1 MRDLQFEQGRLPVAN
16 LNRQT
21 VRAQSEDSEDEEI
34 QAQHDGTQPTS
45 AWMQLQRAHGNR
57 FVQRVVDLMRSEDGE
72 GDIDPEIERTIHG
85 ARGGGHALDSGV
97 RARME
102 PAFKADFGGVR
113 VHTDSRADTL
123 NRSLRARAFT
133 TGQDIFFK
141 QGEYRPGSSSGR
153 ELLAH
158 ELTHVVQQNGN
169 GVQTKLTLGRPGD
182 KYEQEADS
190 MAQAVLEK
198 EHQGLQR
205 QVEEE
210 EEEA

>member
-1 MRDLQFEQGRLPVAN
+1 MDA
-16 LNRQT
+16 T
-21 VRAQSEDSEDEEI
+21 A
-34 QAQHDGTQPTS
+34 T
-45 AWMQLQRAHGNR
+45 RAHGNR

-141 QGEYRPGSSSGR
+141 QGEYSPAVPQAENSWPTNSPTSCNRTATACRQSSPWAVLATSTNRKPTAWRRPCWRKSIRVCSGR
-153 ELLAH
+153 LRRRKRKHSGPVKVSLTYNLLSRIRIGSQS
-158 ELTHVVQQNGN
+158 QQFT
-169 GVQTKLTLGRPGD
+169 VI
-182 KYEQEADS
+182 YETAR
-190 MAQAVLEK
+190 
-198 EHQGLQR
+198 G
-205 QVEEE
+205 
-210 EEEA
+210 